1 MNYNRFL
8 DIHLCTCTNLEG
20 TPAVPGGAGVPAA
33 PAVPGVRAEYSAA
46 HMYFTSDG
54 TPYFYQF
61 TNDIMRQMRYRESK
75 AEGFVFNEKNTGNCR
90 ILTDVE
96 LTDATD
102 GFLRLTSTTD
112 TSGGSSRTSY
122 SINEQLKQ
130 LRYVGCMVS
139 IEHLKTNA
147 VYPQLQALMLW
158 ISDPATMNKLRI
170 NCHGS
175 GTATGV
181 MTMGQESL
189 SPEQLVSALVR
200 HGLTRPSP
208 RTASAIG
215 LAQNARWKLDS
226 EKDACEKCNKKFGVF
241 TRKHHCRRC
250 GGLFCD
256 TCSSKKA
263 DLAVA
268 LTGEERGKAVQQ
280 TATARNV
287 RNARVCDACY
297 SAAGSPAARA
307 LAEDPVLRDVFGESV
322 AAAAGEAGLT
332 NCGLKTIT
340 LALCMGAKAEE
351 VYSLER
357 DPNTAIG
364 PQLAGT
370 FARDSLAGRLL
381 TALRDPNHDLRGIK
395 VAASNQV
402 LQGSDKGILA
412 VCGVDYPTNWY
423 TYLDRTTMKYTASKT
438 IRNPFA
444 VGSGTFLI
452 PAYIWGERTSLQTKL
467 QMHTA
472 PQPALRNAPPPR
484 FTGDI
489 AVGARCLYFSKC
501 GSASD
506 LYDVYKDFYKH
517 WNFTSWHKRQHFVPR
532 QPGGNA
538 AYHTWQMI
546 APERVKNITAVPGT
560 PGSNNNQISITGRET
575 EYFKDYKSYE
585 VS

>member
-1 MNYNRFL
+1 
-8 DIHLCTCTNLEG
+8 
-20 TPAVPGGAGVPAA
+20 
-33 PAVPGVRAEYSAA
+33 
-46 HMYFTSDG
+46 MYFTSSG
-54 TPYFYQF
+54 TEYFYQF
-61 TNDIMRQMRYRESK
+61 TNDIMRQMRYRDSK
-75 AEGFVFNEKNTGNCR
+75 SEGFVFNEKNTGNCR

-102 GFLRLTSTTD
+102 GFLRLTSTLD
-112 TSGGSSRTSY
+112 TTGNNPRASY

-181 MTMGQESL
+181 MTMGQQSL

-200 HGLTRPSP
+200 HGLTRPNS
-208 RTASAIG
+208 RTVSATG

-226 EKDACEKCNKKFGVF
+226 EKDACEKCGKKFGVF

-256 TCSSKKA
+256 NCSSKKA

-268 LTGEERGKAVQQ
+268 LTGEERGKVVQQ
-280 TATARNV
+280 TATAHNV

-297 SAAGSPAARA
+297 AAAGSPAARA
-307 LAEDPVLRDVFGESV
+307 LAEDPVLREVFGEGV

-332 NCGLKTIT
+332 NHGLKTIS
-340 LALCMGAKAEE
+340 LALCMGAKADEA
-351 VYSLER
+351 YSVER
-357 DPNTAIG
+357 DPGTAVG
-364 PQLAGT
+364 PQLAGR
-370 FARDSLAGRLL
+370 FVRDSLAARLL
-381 TALRDPNHDLRGIK
+381 TALRDPNRNLRGIR
-395 VAASNQV
+395 VTASNQV
-402 LQGSDKGILA
+402 LQGSDTGILA
-412 VCGVDYPTNWY
+412 MCGVDYPTDEY
-423 TYLDRTTMKYTASKT
+423 TYLDQTTGQFATSKK
-438 IRNPFA
+438 RKNSFE
-444 VGSGTFLI
+444 VGKGTFRL
-452 PAYIWGERTSLQTKL
+452 PAYIWGTRTKLRTSLSML
-467 QMHTA
+467 SS

-489 AVGARCLYFSKC
+489 AVGPRCLYFSKC
-501 GSASD
+501 RSASD
-506 LYDVYKDFYKH
+506 LNDVQTNFYKH
-517 WNFTSWHKRQHFVPR
+517 WNFTSWHRRQYFVPA

-538 AYHTWQMI
+538 GYHTWQMI
-546 APERVKNITAVPGT
+546 APARVTNIAAVPGT
-560 PGSNNNQISITGRET
+560 PGRNDNQISITGRET